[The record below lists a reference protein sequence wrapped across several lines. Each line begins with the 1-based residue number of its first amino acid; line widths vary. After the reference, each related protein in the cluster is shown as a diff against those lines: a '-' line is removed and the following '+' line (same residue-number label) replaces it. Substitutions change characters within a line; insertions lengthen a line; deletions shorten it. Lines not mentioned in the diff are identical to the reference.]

1 MQLFDLTGKT
11 AIITGASRGI
21 GEAIARQ
28 MADHGANVVVS
39 SRKAP
44 ACDEVTNSINEKH
57 PGRALT
63 VQCNIGSKEAL
74 QNLVDESKAHFG
86 QVDILVCNA
95 AVNPYFGPAMDCPD
109 DAFDKI
115 MSSNVKS
122 NHWLCNMVLPD
133 MIERKDGARLVI
145 VAVHDLAPKVDE

>member
-1 MQLFDLTGKT
+1 MQLFDLSGKNRHHYRRF
-11 AIITGASRGI
+11 ARHW
-21 GEAIARQ
+21 EAIARQ
-28 MADHGANVVVS
+28 MAEHGANVVVS

-63 VQCNIGSKEAL
+63 VQCNIGSKEDL

-95 AVNPYFGPAMDCPD
+95 AVNPYFGPGDG
-109 DAFDKI
+109 
-115 MSSNVKS
+115 
-122 NHWLCNMVLPD
+122 LP
-133 MIERKDGARLVI
+133 R
-145 VAVHDLAPKVDE
+145 